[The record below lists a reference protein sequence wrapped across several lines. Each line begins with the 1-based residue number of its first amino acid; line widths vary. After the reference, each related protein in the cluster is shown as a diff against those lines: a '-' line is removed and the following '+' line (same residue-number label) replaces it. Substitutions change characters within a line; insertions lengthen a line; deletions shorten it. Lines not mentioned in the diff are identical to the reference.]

1 MIKVRPGGGLG
12 DHLLLK
18 YEVPTNVESAEQ
30 ITIGREELEE
40 LRLCKRQL
48 VRIGTFLIFEVPEDP
63 EDPSPSHETIDEN
76 AVRVIR
82 RLQALIAQFRKGRGA

>member
-40 LRLCKRQL
+40 FIKLRDSG
-48 VRIGTFLIFEVPEDP
+48 VISPEEFDRIKSSL
-63 EDPSPSHETIDEN
+63 
-76 AVRVIR
+76 
-82 RLQALIAQFRKGRGA
+82 LQRISA